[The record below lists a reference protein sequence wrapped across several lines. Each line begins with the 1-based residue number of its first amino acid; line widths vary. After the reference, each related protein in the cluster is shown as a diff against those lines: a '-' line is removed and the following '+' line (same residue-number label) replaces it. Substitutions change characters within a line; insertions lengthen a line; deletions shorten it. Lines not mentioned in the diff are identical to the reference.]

1 MWKKQELI
9 VQKFGKASQ
18 LKLVLHKNSKELYH
32 FTWLAVRMCIDFLRS
47 KIGDVTNV
55 CSTLPLY
62 LDFQKQNGT
71 QIILLCE
78 AHYLNQKKISF
89 MFLIE

>member
-32 FTWLAVRMCIDFLRS
+32 FTWLAVRMCIDFL
-47 KIGDVTNV
+47 
-55 CSTLPLY
+55 
-62 LDFQKQNGT
+62 
-71 QIILLCE
+71 
-78 AHYLNQKKISF
+78 
-89 MFLIE
+89 